1 MPGSLEGRYDPGHF
15 IKQAALRDPAFSRA
29 ELDKN
34 GGQKQAALMAQVVEK
49 LDALDKKHDALA
61 GIVKSKMGAVKSDE

>member
-29 ELDKN
+29 ELDEN
-34 GGQKQAALMAQVVEK
+34 VLEQVGETEGSPGQLGGRLYELYPSVLV
-49 LDALDKKHDALA
+49 DD
-61 GIVKSKMGAVKSDE
+61 GAIPL